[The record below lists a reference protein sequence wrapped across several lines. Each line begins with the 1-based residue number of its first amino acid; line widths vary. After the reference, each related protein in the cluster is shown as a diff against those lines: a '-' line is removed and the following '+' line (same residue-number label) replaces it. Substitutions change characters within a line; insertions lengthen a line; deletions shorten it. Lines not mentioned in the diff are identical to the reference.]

1 MFTDVGILSSDSIV
15 KGSTDA
21 AHKFQA
27 GMYESVD
34 SLFFQCVLILI
45 DDLLV
50 YSKSFEKHFQNLGK
64 VFERLREFNNIK
76 LNPKKSELFEL
87 HIIWCGRKISKGW
100 SIFRSCLP
108 QGTFRAPSF

>member
-1 MFTDVGILSSDSIV
+1 MLTDIGIFTPDRVV
-15 KGSTDA
+15 QESTDA

-76 LNPKKSELFEL
+76 LNPKKSELCAL
-87 HIIWCGRKISKGW
+87 HIIWYGSEISRDGSSFDPAYSIRFGRE
-100 SIFRSCLP
+100 
-108 QGTFRAPSF
+108 